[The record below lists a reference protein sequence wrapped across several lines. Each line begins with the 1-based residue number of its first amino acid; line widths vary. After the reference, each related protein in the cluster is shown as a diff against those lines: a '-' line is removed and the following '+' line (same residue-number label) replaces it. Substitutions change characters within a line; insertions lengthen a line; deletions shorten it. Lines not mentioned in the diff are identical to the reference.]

1 METKDNRW
9 EKGNPLF
16 IYEHTKGLPANK
28 VGMGKQESF
37 MTINFLAEAL
47 SFFFF
52 FKALLLLSID

>member
-52 FKALLLLSID
+52 F